1 MEERK
6 RRERGGRKTQRGI
19 PTYDC
24 EMISLIVTLKTKK
37 GKYRG
42 KSAGMS

>member
-6 RRERGGRKTQRGI
+6 RREGGRKTQRGI
-19 PTYDC
+19 PTYGC
-24 EMISLIVTLKTKK
+24 EMISLVVTFKRRK

-42 KSAGMS
+42 GSAGMS